1 MEHKGY
7 DGMITAI
14 IVAGGSGR
22 RVGANKNKV
31 LLPVAG
37 QPLLAY
43 TLAPFREVKG
53 VRRICLVAAAGE
65 EQQVREIARTC
76 LPKLD
81 ITVVTGGDTRGDS
94 VRAAIAALPA
104 ETDSILIHDA
114 ARPYVTAE
122 TVQAVVDALA
132 SHEGVVPGK
141 YAVSTVRRVT
151 PAGVTIIPRDEV
163 FLTETPQGFRRSA
176 WMRMYALPAETIREA
191 TDDAALLEC
200 IGVRPFFL
208 VTAHANDKI
217 TTMEDYRRF
226 VQDAAMGMTRVG
238 YGYDIHTF
246 SDQRPLWLGGIR
258 IPHSH
263 GLAGHSDADVVIH
276 AVADALLGAAAL
288 GDIGEWFPPSDERW
302 RGLRGA
308 DLLREVARAL
318 TQRGYAI
325 VHIDVTVIAEEPHLG
340 IYKQAMQECLAE
352 ILQVSAAAVSVKAT
366 TNERIGAL
374 GRREGIAAQAVATVS
389 ERMISIWKTRQ

>member
-1 MEHKGY
+1 MV
-7 DGMITAI
+7 TAI

-43 TLAPFREVKG
+43 TLDPFREVEG
-53 VRRICLVAAAGE
+53 VCGVCLVAAAGE
-65 EQQVREIARTC
+65 EQQVRRIAQRC
-76 LPKLD
+76 LLEMD

-114 ARPYVTAE
+114 ARPYATAGII
-122 TVQAVVDALA
+122 QAVVDELA
-132 SHEGVVPGK
+132 CHEGVVPGK

-151 PAGVTIIPRDEV
+151 SEGVTIIPRDEV
-163 FLTETPQGFRRSA
+163 FLAETPQGFRRSA
-176 WMRMYALPAETIREA
+176 WTRMYALPAKTIREA
-191 TDDAALLEC
+191 TDDAALLQH
-200 IGVRPFFL
+200 IGIRPFFL
-208 VTAHANDKI
+208 VTADTNDKI

-226 VQDAAMGMTRVG
+226 VQDASTGVTRVG

-246 SDQRPLWLGGIR
+246 AAQRPLWLGGIP
-258 IPHSH
+258 IPHSQ
-263 GLAGHSDADVVIH
+263 GLEGHSDADVVIH

-302 RGLRGA
+302 RGLCGK
-308 DLLREVARAL
+308 DLLRQVAQQL
-318 TQRGYAI
+318 TERGYAI

-340 IYKQAMQECLAE
+340 VYKKAMQECLAE
-352 ILQVSAAAVSVKAT
+352 ILQVNAAAVSVKAT
-366 TNERIGAL
+366 TNERIGAI

-389 ERMISIWKTRQ
+389 ERMISTWKTKQ